1 LVIRFDIGLN
11 ICYLLFITVKRLI
24 SQILA
29 GILGLY
35 LAIRFIPDVEFIDP
49 WRWEILIFAGIVLGL
64 INFFIKPVL
73 KIITLPLR
81 IFTFGL
87 FSLIINMGMVWIV
100 ARIFSQLKIST
111 ILSLFLTSV
120 IVWGLNLIFPLF
132 IPSKTRSES
141 STFFK

>member
-1 LVIRFDIGLN
+1 M
-11 ICYLLFITVKRLI
+11 KRLI

-35 LAIRFIPDVEFIDP
+35 LAIQFIPDVEFTGP
-49 WRWEILIFAGIVLGL
+49 WQILILAGLVLGL

-73 KIITLPLR
+73 KIVTLPLR

-87 FSLIINMGMVWIV
+87 FSLIINMGMIWIV
-100 ARIFSQLKIST
+100 ARIFPQLEIST
-111 ILSLFLTSV
+111 ILSLFLTSM

-132 IPSKTRSES
+132 IPSK
-141 STFFK
+141 K